1 MPQSQPDLLQLF
13 TCLPAACLVLDRDL
27 RITMANR
34 TYLATVDRTLEDILG
49 KQVFDAFPEAPDR
62 REMFGNAFHAALN
75 GQDNELVEV
84 PFAIP
89 VPDEK
94 GGGMREI
101 YWTCLH
107 RGVRDSDGN
116 ITHMVQNAQDV
127 TERVMAQRLQG
138 AIAHE
143 LQHRV
148 GNLFNLTSI
157 IARRSAEGVTDIAE
171 FLSRYD
177 ARIQAMAKTHALL
190 TGGNWD
196 GINMRQLLERQL
208 SGHLGDDM
216 ERVRLDGEQMLL
228 DSREAQA
235 VSMAVHEL
243 ATNAYKYG
251 ALRDDGGAID
261 ISWSAQPADARTFE
275 WIERNPMAVEPSK
288 RGGFGSTM
296 LTRIVPSQLNGTA
309 TRDLTDGGLRYSVKL
324 GVPHSNGNGQA
335 DGADAALG

>member
-1 MPQSQPDLLQLF
+1 
-13 TCLPAACLVLDRDL
+13 
-27 RITMANR
+27 MANE
-34 TYLATVDRTLEDILG
+34 TYLSTVDRKAEDILG
-49 KQVFDAFPEAPDR
+49 RYVFDAFPEAAER
-62 REMFGNAFHAALN
+62 QEMFKKAFEDALD
-75 GQDNELVEV
+75 GHDNDLVEV

-89 VPDEK
+89 VSEDK

-107 RGVRDSDGN
+107 RGIRNRDGK

-127 TERVMAQRLQG
+127 TERIMAQRLQG

-157 IARRSAEGVTDIAE
+157 IARRSAEGITDISE
-171 FLSRYD
+171 FLARYE
-177 ARIQAMAKTHALL
+177 ARIQSMAKTHSLL

-196 GINMRQLLERQL
+196 GITMQKLLERQL
-208 SGHLGDDM
+208 AGQLGDDM
-216 ERVRLDGEQMLL
+216 ERVTFEGDEMLL

-235 VSMAVHEL
+235 VSMAIHEL

-251 ALRDDGGAID
+251 ALHSDKGTID
-261 ISWSAQPADARTFE
+261 IRWNSDDADARTFE
-275 WIERNPMAVEPSK
+275 WIERNVNTITPNE

-309 TRDLTDGGLRYSVKL
+309 TRELTESGLRYSVQL
-324 GVPHSNGNGQA
+324 GASHSNGNGN
-335 DGADAALG
+335 GA